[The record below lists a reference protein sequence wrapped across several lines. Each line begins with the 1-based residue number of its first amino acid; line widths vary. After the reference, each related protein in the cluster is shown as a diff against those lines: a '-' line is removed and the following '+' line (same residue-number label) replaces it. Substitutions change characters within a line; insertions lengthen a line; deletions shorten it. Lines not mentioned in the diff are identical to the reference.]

1 MDTYADANE
10 DEAAGDPA
18 IDWDR
23 LEEVA
28 TLFAEKAPLDALRAL
43 YGEKLDVPA

>member
-28 TLFAEKAPLDALRAL
+28 TLFAEKAPLDALIAL

>member
-28 TLFAEKAPLDALRAL
+28 TLFAEKAPLDALTAL